1 MNKRSILAII
11 AGVLFIIVVTTLV
24 DIALHLLQ
32 IYPPT
37 SEPMNNSLAMLA
49 TSYRIGI
56 GIVGA
61 WLTARLAPARP
72 MKHVM
77 ILACVGILLGLAGL
91 AASWGKG
98 LGPNWYPVALVVL
111 AIPQCWAGGRI
122 YEILS
127 ARRENP
133 NVGKA

>member
-1 MNKRSILAII
+1 MTLCPVALAVGCIKCPAFNI
-11 AGVLFIIVVTTLV
+11 CPAK
-24 DIALHLLQ
+24 
-32 IYPPT
+32 
-37 SEPMNNSLAMLA
+37 
-49 TSYRIGI
+49 